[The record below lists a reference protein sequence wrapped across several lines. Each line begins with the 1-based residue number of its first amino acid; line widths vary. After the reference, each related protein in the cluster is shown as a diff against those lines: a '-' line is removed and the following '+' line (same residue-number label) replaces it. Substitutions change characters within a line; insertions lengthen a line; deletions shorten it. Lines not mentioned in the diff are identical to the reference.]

1 MQIKNIE
8 LKIKAYIE
16 GVVSELFE
24 KVTWPTWSELQNSSL
39 VVLVS
44 SVIVALSVWVMDFT
58 FGINKGVWKGALGFI
73 YEFLG

>member
-1 MQIKNIE
+1 

-16 GVVSELFE
+16 GVVSELLE

-39 VVLVS
+39 VVLVA

-58 FGINKGVWKGALGFI
+58 FGIQGSLEDETVIWRGLIGFI
-73 YEFLG
+73 YYFLG